1 MGENW
6 QYGMKVEFQV
16 SKVLADEQ
24 MSKCRMKYVETPCH
38 GKVLLMDGEVQFSTA
53 DEERYGKQMLCS
65 VPEIPYS
72 YNQPPHPAPWSHT
85 VDILV
90 LGGGDGLL
98 ARDLLKRCTHPQI
111 TIVDWD
117 AKFVAWASDSKN
129 LPENKGSLK
138 DPRVR
143 VLDMDVRD
151 SRILEEGKKYD
162 VVLLDLPDPDSCDMQ
177 ELYTYVV
184 TKILPAVSKTHVTIK
199 AHVGPAV
206 TTNKKHPTWK
216 FIEKFQLDMEDAF
229 YKGGRRTDYTLDVD
243 YIPSYMHEWGF
254 VTCVAWKH
262 PDAEN
267 CCNCLYNYARCE
279 CDKFNDLSAGAYRQP
294 SPSCCSC
301 CGDDCA
307 CDYGVRPSPDQHPRA

>member
-16 SKVLADEQ
+16 TKVLADEP
-24 MSKCRMKYVETPCH
+24 MSRCHMKYVDTACH

-53 DEERYGKQMLCS
+53 DEERYGKMMMWGIPQA
-65 VPEIPYS
+65 PYS
-72 YNQPPHPAPWSHT
+72 QNWQKGEFT
-85 VDILV
+85 LDILV

-98 ARDLLKRCTHPQI
+98 ARDLLNRSVALPRI

-117 AKFVAWASDSKN
+117 AKFVAWASKN
-129 LPENKGSLK
+129 IRENRGSLG

-151 SRILEEGKKYD
+151 PRVIEEGKTYD
-162 VVLLDLPDPDSCDMQ
+162 VILLDLPDPDSPEMQ

-184 TKILPAVSKTHVTIK
+184 KTLIPAVSKNHVTVK

-206 TTNKKHPTWK
+206 LSNKQHPNWA
-216 FIEKFQLDMEDAF
+216 FIQNFQWEIEEMF
-229 YKGGRRTDYTLDVD
+229 YKTGRRTEYKLEVD

-254 VTCVAWKH
+254 ALCVAWK
-262 PDAEN
+262 
-267 CCNCLYNYARCE
+267 
-279 CDKFNDLSAGAYRQP
+279 NDSAINDGAFRQP
-294 SPSCCSC
+294 SPSCCSDA
-301 CGDDCA
+301 GDDDD
-307 CDYGVRPSPDQHPRA
+307 CDDLPPLVALTDLP

>member
-16 SKVLADEQ
+16 TKVLADEQ
-24 MSKCRMKYVETPCH
+24 MSRCHMKYVDTACH

-53 DEERYGKQMLCS
+53 DEERYSKMMMWGIPQA
-65 VPEIPYS
+65 PYS
-72 YNQPPHPAPWSHT
+72 QNWQKGEFT
-85 VDILV
+85 LDILV

-98 ARDLLKRCTHPQI
+98 ARDLLKRSQALPHI

-117 AKFVAWASDSKN
+117 AKFVAWASDEKN
-129 LPENKGSLK
+129 IPENKGSLK

-151 SRILEEGKKYD
+151 PRIIEEGKTYD
-162 VVLLDLPDPDSCDMQ
+162 VILLDLPDPDSPEMQ

-184 TKILPAVSKTHVTIK
+184 KTLIPAVSKNHVTVK

-206 TTNKKHPTWK
+206 LTNKQHPNWAFMIK
-216 FIEKFQLDMEDAF
+216 FELDIETMF
-229 YKGGRRTDYTLDVD
+229 YNTGRRTDYHLKID

-254 VTCVAWKH
+254 VTSVAWKD
-262 PDAEN
+262 PTVN
-267 CCNCLYNYARCE
+267 
-279 CDKFNDLSAGAYRQP
+279 AGAFRQP
-294 SPSCCSC
+294 SPSCCSRDADDD
-301 CGDDCA
+301 DDCDDLPPLA
-307 CDYGVRPSPDQHPRA
+307 QQHP

>member
-16 SKVLADEQ
+16 TKVLADEQ
-24 MSKCRMKYVETPCH
+24 MSRCRIKYVETPCH

-53 DEERYGKQMLCS
+53 DEEIYGKMMMWS
-65 VPEIPYS
+65 VPQAPYS
-72 YNQPPHPAPWSHT
+72 QNLQKDEFAL
-85 VDILV
+85 DILI

-98 ARDLLKRCTHPQI
+98 ARDLLKRSCAHPQI

-117 AKFVAWASDSKN
+117 AKFVEWASDEKN
-129 LPENKGSLK
+129 IPENKGSLK

-151 SRILEEGKKYD
+151 PRVIEEGKTYD
-162 VVLLDLPDPDSCDMQ
+162 VILLDLPDPDSPEMQ

-184 TKILPAVSKTHVTIK
+184 KTVIPAVSKNHVTVK

-206 TTNKKHPTWK
+206 LSNKKHPNWAFMIK
-216 FIEKFQLDMEDAF
+216 FERDIEDMF
-229 YKGGRRTDYTLDVD
+229 YKTGRRTEYHLKIE

-254 VTCVAWKH
+254 VTSVAWKD
-262 PDAEN
+262 PTV
-267 CCNCLYNYARCE
+267 
-279 CDKFNDLSAGAYRQP
+279 NDDDDAYRQP
-294 SPSCCSC
+294 SPSCCSRDADD
-301 CGDDCA
+301 DDC
-307 CDYGVRPSPDQHPRA
+307 GVRPLVGQDHP

>member
-16 SKVLADEQ
+16 TKVLADEQ
-24 MSKCRMKYVETPCH
+24 MSKCHMKYVETPCH

-53 DEERYGKQMLCS
+53 DEGRYGENMMCY
-65 VPEIPYS
+65 IPRG
-72 YNQPPHPAPWSHT
+72 ALD
-85 VDILV
+85 VLV

-98 ARDLLKRCTHPQI
+98 ARDLLKRCSSSQI

-117 AKFVAWASDSKN
+117 AKFVAWARDN
-129 LPENKGSLK
+129 ITENNGSLK

-151 SRILEEGKKYD
+151 PRIIEEGKRYD
-162 VVLLDLPDPDSCDMQ
+162 VVLLDLPDPDAKEMQ
-177 ELYTYVV
+177 DLYMYVIKKV
-184 TKILPAVSKTHVTIK
+184 LPAVSKNYVTVK

-206 TTNKKHPTWK
+206 TTNKKHPNWA
-216 FIEKFQLDMEDAF
+216 FIDTFKLGIEEAF
-229 YKGGRRTDYTLDVD
+229 WRTDYKLEVD

-254 VTCVAWKH
+254 VTCDAWS
-262 PDAEN
+262 ES
-267 CCNCLYNYARCE
+267 
-279 CDKFNDLSAGAYRQP
+279 SAAAYRQP

-301 CGDDCA
+301 GDDCA
-307 CDYGVRPSPDQHPRA
+307 CDYGARPSLHP

>member
-16 SKVLADEQ
+16 LKVLADEQ
-24 MSKCRMKYVETPCH
+24 MSRSHIKYVETPCH
-38 GKVLLMDGEVQFSTA
+38 GKVLFMDGEVQFSTA

-117 AKFVAWASDSKN
+117 AKFVAWASDEKN
-129 LPENKGSLK
+129 IPENKGSLN

-151 SRILEEGKKYD
+151 PRIIEEGKKYD
-162 VVLLDLPDPDSCDMQ
+162 VVILDLPDPDSPEMQ
-177 ELYTYVV
+177 DLYMYVV
-184 TKILPAVSKTHVTIK
+184 KTILPAVSKNHVTVK

-206 TTNKKHPTWK
+206 LTNKQHPNWA
-216 FIEKFQLDMEDAF
+216 FIENYQWEIEEMF
-229 YKGGRRTDYTLDVD
+229 YKTGRRTDYKLEVD
-243 YIPSYMHEWGF
+243 YIPSYVHEWGF
-254 VTCVAWKH
+254 ALCVAWKD
-262 PDAEN
+262 PA
-267 CCNCLYNYARCE
+267 LARCLDCGYGCE
-279 CDKFNDLSAGAYRQP
+279 EFNPNGAAYHRSP
-294 SPSCCSC
+294 SPSCCSAA
-301 CGDDCA
+301 GDD
-307 CDYGVRPSPDQHPRA
+307 DEYDDLPPLVPLTPEHP

>member
-6 QYGMKVEFQV
+6 QYGMKVEFRV
-16 SKVLADEQ
+16 TKVLADEE

-38 GKVLLMDGEVQFSTA
+38 GNVLMMDGEVQFSTA
-53 DEERYGKQMLCS
+53 DEARYGDMMMWS
-65 VPEIPYS
+65 VPELPYS
-72 YNQPPHPAPWSHT
+72 YNQPPHPAPWNHT

-98 ARDLLKRCTHPQI
+98 ARDLLKRCTIPQI

-117 AKFVAWASDSKN
+117 AKFVAWASDN
-129 LPENKGSLK
+129 ITENNGSLK

-151 SRILEEGKKYD
+151 PRVIEEGKKYD
-162 VVLLDLPDPDSCDMQ
+162 VIVLDLPDPDSPEMQ
-177 ELYTYVV
+177 DLYTYVLKTV
-184 TKILPAVSKTHVTIK
+184 IPAVSKTHVTVK

-206 TTNKKHPTWK
+206 ATNKKHPNWK
-216 FIEKFQLDMEDAF
+216 FIEKFQWDMEDMF
-229 YKGGRRTDYTLDVD
+229 YKTGRRTDYTFDTD

-262 PDAEN
+262 PDADV

-279 CDKFNDLSAGAYRQP
+279 CSKFNDPSGVAYRQP
-294 SPSCCSC
+294 SPSCCSDA
-301 CGDDCA
+301 DDCA
-307 CDYGVRPSPDQHPRA
+307 CDYGARPSPLEPLTEIP

>member
-16 SKVLADEQ
+16 TKVIVDEQ
-24 MSKCRMKYVETPCH
+24 MSRCHMKYVETPCH
-38 GKVLLMDGEVQFSTA
+38 GKVLFMDGEVQFSTV
-53 DEERYGKQMLCS
+53 DEQRYGEAMIRN

-72 YNQPPHPAPWSHT
+72 YNQPPHPAPINHT
-85 VDILV
+85 VDILI

-117 AKFVAWASDSKN
+117 AKFVKWASRN
-129 LPENKGSLK
+129 ILENKGSLD

-151 SRILEEGKKYD
+151 RRVIEEGKTYD
-162 VVLLDLPDPDSCDMQ
+162 CVILDLPDPDSPEMQ
-177 ELYTYVV
+177 ELYTFVV
-184 TKILPAVSKTHVTIK
+184 QKVLPAVAKTHVTIK

-206 TTNKKHPTWK
+206 TTNKKHPNWA

-229 YKGGRRTDYTLDVD
+229 YKSGRRTNINLEAD

-254 VTCVAWKH
+254 LTCVAWKH
-262 PDAEN
+262 PDAET
-267 CCNCLYNYARCE
+267 CCNCLQNYARCE
-279 CDKFNDLSAGAYRQP
+279 CAKFNDAAAYRQP
-294 SPSCCSC
+294 SPSCCS
-301 CGDDCA
+301 DAEDCA
-307 CDYGVRPSPDQHPRA
+307 CDYGVRPSPLDPPTEQRP

>member
-16 SKVLADEQ
+16 TKVLADEQ
-24 MSKCRMKYVETPCH
+24 MSRCHMKYVETPCH
-38 GKVLLMDGEVQFSTA
+38 GKVLFMDGEVQFSTA
-53 DEERYGKQMLCS
+53 DEERYGEAMIRS

-72 YNQPPHPAPWSHT
+72 YNQPLYPVPIIHT
-85 VDILV
+85 VDILI

-117 AKFVAWASDSKN
+117 AKFVKWASEHI
-129 LPENKGSLK
+129 PENKGSLD

-151 SRILEEGKKYD
+151 PRVIEEGKKYD
-162 VVLLDLPDPDSCDMQ
+162 TVILDLPDPDSPEMQ

-184 TKILPAVSKTHVTIK
+184 QKVLPAVSKNHVTVK

-206 TTNKKHPTWK
+206 TTNKKHPNWK
-216 FIEKFQLDMEDAF
+216 FIQKFELDMEDAF
-229 YKGGRRTDYTLDVD
+229 YKTGRRTNIKLEAD

-254 VTCVAWKH
+254 VTCTAWKH
-262 PDAEN
+262 PDAET

-279 CDKFNDLSAGAYRQP
+279 CAKFNDAAAFRQP
-294 SPSCCSC
+294 SPSCCS
-301 CGDDCA
+301 DAEDCA
-307 CDYGVRPSPDQHPRA
+307 CDYGVRPSPLDPPPPHP

>member
-16 SKVLADEQ
+16 TKVIADEP
-24 MSKCRMKYVETPCH
+24 MSRCHMKYVETPCH
-38 GKVLLMDGEVQFSTA
+38 GKVLMMDGEVQFSTA
-53 DEERYGKQMLCS
+53 DEERYGKMMMCS
-65 VPEIPYS
+65 VPELPYS
-72 YNQPPHPAPWSHT
+72 YNQPPYPAPCNHT

-117 AKFVAWASDSKN
+117 AKFVKWASDHI
-129 LPENKGSLK
+129 PENKGSLK

-151 SRILEEGKKYD
+151 PRVIEEGKTYD
-162 VVLLDLPDPDSCDMQ
+162 CVILDLPDPDSREMR
-177 ELYTYVV
+177 ELYTYVAE
-184 TKILPAVSKTHVTIK
+184 KILPAVAKTHVIIK

-206 TTNKKHPTWK
+206 STNKKHPNWT
-216 FIEKFQLDMEDAF
+216 FIETFQLDMEDAF
-229 YKGGRRTDYTLDVD
+229 YKTGRRTEYTLDSE

-262 PDAEN
+262 PDAET
-267 CCNCLYNYARCE
+267 CCSCARNYAQCY
-279 CDKFNDLSAGAYRQP
+279 CLKFNDASAGAYRQP
-294 SPSCCSC
+294 SPSCCS
-301 CGDDCA
+301 DDGES
-307 CDYGVRPSPDQHPRA
+307 DDLPSPAVPPAQRP

>member
-16 SKVLADEQ
+16 TKVLADEQ
-24 MSKCRMKYVETPCH
+24 MSKCHMKYVETPCH

-53 DEERYGKQMLCS
+53 DEDRYGEMMMWGISEL
-65 VPEIPYS
+65 PYS
-72 YNQPPHPAPWSHT
+72 LNQPPK

-98 ARDLLKRCTHPQI
+98 ARDLLKQCIHPQI

-117 AKFVAWASDSKN
+117 AKFVAWASDIKN
-129 LPENKGSLK
+129 LPENKGSLN

-151 SRILEEGKKYD
+151 PRILEEGKKYD
-162 VVLLDLPDPDSCDMQ
+162 VVILDLPDPDSKEMQ
-177 ELYTYVV
+177 DVYTYVV
-184 TKILPAVSKTHVTIK
+184 KTVLPAVAKSHVTIK

-206 TTNKKHPTWK
+206 LSNKKHPNWA
-216 FIEKFQLDMEDAF
+216 FIETFQLDMEDMF
-229 YKGGRRTDYTLDVD
+229 YKTGRRSDYKLEVD

-254 VTCVAWKH
+254 VFCVAWM
-262 PDAEN
+262 
-267 CCNCLYNYARCE
+267 CNATN
-279 CDKFNDLSAGAYRQP
+279 
-294 SPSCCSC
+294 
-301 CGDDCA
+301 
-307 CDYGVRPSPDQHPRA
+307 

>member
-16 SKVLADEQ
+16 TKVLADEQ
-24 MSKCRMKYVETPCH
+24 MSRCRIKYVETPCH
-38 GKVLLMDGEVQFSTA
+38 GKVLFMDGEVQFSTA
-53 DEERYGKQMLCS
+53 DEERYGKMMMWSL
-65 VPEIPYS
+65 PELPYS
-72 YNQPPHPAPWSHT
+72 LNQLPHPAPWNNT

-117 AKFVAWASDSKN
+117 AKFVEWASKN
-129 LPENKGSLK
+129 IPENKGSLD

-151 SRILEEGKKYD
+151 PRLIAEGKTYD
-162 VVLLDLPDPDSCDMQ
+162 TVILDLPDPDSKEMQ
-177 ELYTYVV
+177 DIYTYVV
-184 TKILPAVSKTHVTIK
+184 KTVLPAVSKNHVTVK

-206 TTNKKHPTWK
+206 LSNKKHPNWA
-216 FIEKFQLDMEDAF
+216 FIQNFQWEIEEMF
-229 YKGGRRTDYTLDVD
+229 YKTGRRTEYNLQVE
-243 YIPSYMHEWGF
+243 YIPSYVHEWGF
-254 VTCVAWKH
+254 AFCVAWKD
-262 PDAEN
+262 PAIN
-267 CCNCLYNYARCE
+267 AAVR
-279 CDKFNDLSAGAYRQP
+279 AP

-301 CGDDCA
+301 CDDCD
-307 CDYGVRPSPDQHPRA
+307 CDDDLPPLAPLAPLPQEHP